1 MSIYGK
7 IKKDIKY
14 SYENYIH
21 FCNYV
26 LKVEM
31 TYKSERGVVYYAE
44 EKGCGEITFNLYQL
58 PNRDTPMQLY
68 TIEKC
73 NLEELEKLFKEIV
86 EKVGLIRFLEELEDY
101 LNLLKQEVQSCKRK

>member
-31 TYKSERGVVYYAE
+31 TYKSERGAVYYSE
-44 EKGCGEITFNLYQL
+44 EKGCGEIIFNL
-58 PNRDTPMQLY
+58 
-68 TIEKC
+68 
-73 NLEELEKLFKEIV
+73 
-86 EKVGLIRFLEELEDY
+86 
-101 LNLLKQEVQSCKRK
+101 